1 MPCAP
6 RTWLRTLV
14 LALVATVPAVA
25 QQGGGS
31 VAGTVIAADGGKPIA
46 DAAVSIQLPNG
57 AIVARGTT
65 RADGRYRLPNVA
77 PGTYLIRISAIGFTT
92 REYPGTAVAAGGAAT
107 LNAALEV
114 RPAIVEELVTTVS
127 KVPEKRTDA
136 PASAFVITTEEVAE
150 RPALSVADH
159 VRSIPGVDISQ
170 GGLVQSN
177 IVARGFNNIFSG
189 ALLTLIDYRYAA
201 VPSLRVNV
209 PTFFP
214 PTDDDIGSIEFVLG
228 PGAALYGPNASN
240 GVLNILTKSPFSSP
254 GGTLSLEGGARAGSL
269 YPSGGTFYNDG
280 GAGIW
285 RASGR
290 YAARVGTKAAFK
302 LSGSYLKGTEWR
314 ERDEA
319 EPSNLDTTHPELGLP
334 AGRCNAQTGCRDFN
348 VEQWNAEARLDV
360 RPDVNTEVIGTLGLT
375 DAKSLIEYTGI
386 GAGQARDWKYTTGQ
400 LRLRHKRFFVQGFG
414 NFSNAGKTFLLR
426 DGSPIEDS
434 SRVWSAQFQ
443 HGFDLGTRETIL
455 YGADYIY
462 TDARTGGTIN
472 GSNEADDNIKE
483 LGGYIHSVT
492 RVSPKLDVVAALR
505 VDKHSRLADAVFS
518 PRAGLVFKPTETQA
532 FRLTY
537 NRAFS
542 TPTNNDLFLDIAA
555 GSIPLGNG
563 LSYTVRALGVP
574 KDGFHF
580 RVGSGCAGGVGNGL
594 CMRTPFAPLLPPS
607 TPDLLP
613 ANAVV
618 LWNVAVTA
626 VSAAAG
632 AQLTQLM
639 LNNPPTA
646 AQVGTQLRT
655 LNPTTSQFIDI
666 TPDRVTDIAQLK
678 PTISQDIEAG
688 YKALLGGKFQV
699 SVDGWYEHKKNF
711 TGPLI
716 VESPTVFLER
726 ATTIAYL
733 TTLFTNAGVPN
744 PQQTAAQIGTG
755 MAGLSAATSLAT
767 TGVPLATVVP
777 TNTPLTARPDIFLT
791 YRNFGSVNLWGADL
805 ALDYVV
811 GRHLAL
817 SGSYSF
823 VNKDFFPRDSA
834 KGDPSDVALNA
845 SKSKGSI
852 SGSWRDDP
860 HGWSAELRF
869 RAVKGF
875 PVNSGV
881 YVSPT
886 DPVTG
891 ALIPTESYGVV
902 DVQGTWRPPFAAR
915 DLLVSASLQNLFNRH
930 YATFVGVPN
939 LGRLFL
945 TKLTYTL

>member
-1 MPCAP
+1 MSHTQPPFGAWLPCRSGRFEPYSRILGPIRPDGSAP
-6 RTWLRTLV
+6 GGPAGRSHLKTNPTEVLMARAPGTWLLAIV
-14 LALVATVPAVA
+14 LALVTAVPSAA
-25 QQGGGS
+25 QSGGL
-31 VAGTVIAADGGKPIA
+31 AGKVTAADGGKPVA
-46 DAAVSIQLPNG
+46 DAVVTVQLANG
-57 AIVARGTT
+57 AIVARGSTH
-65 RADGRYRLPNVA
+65 ADGSYRLSSVA
-77 PGTYLIRISAIGFTT
+77 AGTYLVRVSAIGYTP
-92 REYPGTAVAAGGAAT
+92 REFPGTRVGAGGT
-107 LNAALEV
+107 VSVNAALEV

-159 VRSIPGVDISQ
+159 LRSVPGVDISQ

-214 PTDDDIGSIEFVLG
+214 PTDQDIQSIEFVLG
-228 PGAALYGPNASN
+228 PGAALYGPNTAS
-240 GVLNILTKSPFSSP
+240 GVLNILTKSPFTSP
-254 GGTLSLEGGARAGSL
+254 GGTLSMEGGARAGSR
-269 YPSGGTFYNDG
+269 YTSGGTALSDN

-314 ERDEA
+314 ERDPA
-319 EPSNLDTTHPELGLP
+319 EPADLATTHPGLGLP
-334 AGRCNAQTGCRDFN
+334 AGRCNTQTGCRGFN
-348 VEQWNAEARLDV
+348 LEPGEGEGRGDG
-360 RPDVNTEVIGTLGLT
+360 RPDPNTEVIGTLGIT

-386 GAGQARDWKYTTGQ
+386 GAGQAKDWKYTTGQ
-400 LRLRHKRFFVQGFG
+400 VRLRHKRFFVQGFG
-414 NFSNAGKTFLLR
+414 NFSNAGGTFLLR
-426 DGSPIEDS
+426 DGSPIRDS

-443 HGFDLGTRETIL
+443 HGFDLGAKETLL

-483 LGGYIHSVT
+483 VGGYVHSVT
-492 RVSPKLDVVAALR
+492 RLRPQLDLVAALR

-518 PRAGLVFKPTETQA
+518 PRAGLVFKPADNQA
-532 FRLTY
+532 FRLTF

-542 TPTNNDLFLDIAA
+542 TPSNNDLFLDIAA
-555 GSIPLGNG
+555 GSIPLGG
-563 LSYTVRALGVP
+563 PLSYTVRALGVP
-574 KDGFHF
+574 KDGFQF
-580 RVGSGCAGGVGNGL
+580 RAGSGCAGGVGGGL
-594 CMRTPFAPLLPPS
+594 CMRTPFAPLLPHS
-607 TPDLLP
+607 TPALLP

-646 AQVGTQLRT
+646 AHAGPPLRT

-744 PQQTAAQIGTG
+744 PQQTPAQIGTG
-755 MAGLSAATSLAT
+755 MAGLPAATSLAT

-817 SGSYSF
+817 SGSNSF
-823 VNKDFFPRDSA
+823 V
-834 KGDPSDVALNA
+834 
-845 SKSKGSI
+845 
-852 SGSWRDDP
+852 
-860 HGWSAELRF
+860 
-869 RAVKGF
+869 
-875 PVNSGV
+875 
-881 YVSPT
+881 
-886 DPVTG
+886 
-891 ALIPTESYGVV
+891 
-902 DVQGTWRPPFAAR
+902 
-915 DLLVSASLQNLFNRH
+915 
-930 YATFVGVPN
+930 
-939 LGRLFL
+939 
-945 TKLTYTL
+945 

>member
-1 MPCAP
+1 MARAP
-6 RTWLRTLV
+6 GTWLLAIV
-14 LALVATVPAVA
+14 LALVTAVPSAA
-25 QQGGGS
+25 QSGGL
-31 VAGTVIAADGGKPIA
+31 AGKVTAADGGKPVA
-46 DAAVSIQLPNG
+46 DAVVTVQLANG
-57 AIVARGTT
+57 AIVARGSTH
-65 RADGRYRLPNVA
+65 ADGSYRLLSVA
-77 PGTYLIRISAIGFTT
+77 AGTYLVRVSAIGYTP
-92 REYPGTAVAAGGAAT
+92 REFPGTRVGAGGT
-107 LNAALEV
+107 VSVNAALEV

-159 VRSIPGVDISQ
+159 LRSVPGVDISQ

-214 PTDDDIGSIEFVLG
+214 PTDQDIQSIEFVLG
-228 PGAALYGPNASN
+228 PGAALYGPNTAS
-240 GVLNILTKSPFSSP
+240 GVLNILTKSPFTSP
-254 GGTLSLEGGARAGSL
+254 GGTLSMEGGARAGSR
-269 YPSGGTFYNDG
+269 YTSGGTALSDN

-314 ERDEA
+314 ERDPA
-319 EPSNLDTTHPELGLP
+319 EPADLATTHPGLGLP
-334 AGRCNAQTGCRDFN
+334 AGRCNTQTGCRDFN
-348 VEQWNAEARLDV
+348 LEQWNGEARVDV
-360 RPDVNTEVIGTLGLT
+360 RPDPNTEVIGTLGIT

-386 GAGQARDWKYTTGQ
+386 GAGQAKDWKYTTGQ
-400 LRLRHKRFFVQGFG
+400 VRLRHKRFFVQGFG
-414 NFSNAGKTFLLR
+414 NFSNAGGTFLLR
-426 DGSPIEDS
+426 DGSPIRDS

-443 HGFDLGTRETIL
+443 HGFDLGAKETLL

-483 LGGYIHSVT
+483 VGGYVHSVT
-492 RVSPKLDVVAALR
+492 RLSPKLDLVAALR
-505 VDKHSRLADAVFS
+505 VDKHNRLPDAVLS
-518 PRAGLVFKPTETQA
+518 PRAALVYKPADNQA
-532 FRLTY
+532 FRLTF

-542 TPTNNDLFLDIAA
+542 TPSNNDLFLDIAA
-555 GSIPLGNG
+555 GSIPLGG
-563 LSYTVRALGVP
+563 PLSYTVRALGVP
-574 KDGFHF
+574 KDGFQF
-580 RVGSGCAGGVGNGL
+580 RAGSGCAGGVGGGL

-607 TPDLLP
+607 TPALLP
-613 ANAVV
+613 ANAAL
-618 LWNVAVTA
+618 LWQVAVNA

-632 AQLTQLM
+632 PQLTALM
-639 LNNPPTA
+639 RSAPPTT
-646 AQVGTQLRT
+646 QVGTQLRK

-666 TPDRVTDIAQLK
+666 TPDRVTDIAPLK
-678 PTISQDIEAG
+678 PEITHQVEAG
-688 YKALLGGKFQV
+688 YKALIAGKFQI
-699 SVDGWYEHKKNF
+699 SVDGWYEHKRNF
-711 TGPLI
+711 VGPLI
-716 VESPTVFLER
+716 VEAPTVFLDR
-726 ATTIAYL
+726 ATTITYL
-733 TTLFTNAGVPN
+733 TALFTQAGVPN
-744 PQQTAAQIGTG
+744 PQATATAIGTG
-755 MAGLSAATSLAT
+755 MAGLSAATSVAT

-777 TNTPLTARPDIFLT
+777 TNTSLTARPDIFLT
-791 YRNFGSVNLWGADL
+791 YRNFGSVDLWGSDL

-823 VNKDFFPRDSA
+823 VNKDFFARDSA
-834 KGDPSDVALNA
+834 KGDPSDIALNA
-845 SKSKGSI
+845 SKSKGSLT
-852 SGSWRDDP
+852 GAWRDDP

-869 RAVKGF
+869 RALKGF

-881 YVSPT
+881 YVSAPDPANPGKLLPT
-886 DPVTG
+886 D
-891 ALIPTESYGVV
+891 SYGVV
-902 DVQGTWRPPFAAR
+902 DVQGTWRPPFGAR
-915 DLLVSASLQNLFNRH
+915 DLMVSGSLQNLFNKH

-945 TKLTYTL
+945 TKLTYSF